1 MNFVSRFLLLRDKF
15 ETECSFG
22 KGSFSRPRLAKKES
36 RLKFYRMS
44 FALHS
49 IDICIFFMLQTE
61 PGRSRLYLRAI
72 YAHPIKI
79 QLSLF
84 VEQLKKM
91 SGFYLN
97 KSVKQCLF
105 TFFKSDTVFKTIG
118 FNFIGR
124 FKKVVGKVTSSKL
137 IIFSNNH

>member
-1 MNFVSRFLLLRDKF
+1 
-15 ETECSFG
+15 
-22 KGSFSRPRLAKKES
+22 
-36 RLKFYRMS
+36 MS
-44 FALHS
+44 FALHT

-84 VEQLKKM
+84 VEQLKKCLVFM

-97 KSVKQCLF
+97 MSVKQFLF
-105 TFFKSDTVFKTIG
+105 TFFKSDI
-118 FNFIGR
+118 
-124 FKKVVGKVTSSKL
+124 
-137 IIFSNNH
+137 

>member
-1 MNFVSRFLLLRDKF
+1 MPPFIACHSLYTVSIFV
-15 ETECSFG
+15 
-22 KGSFSRPRLAKKES
+22 
-36 RLKFYRMS
+36 
-44 FALHS
+44 
-49 IDICIFFMLQTE
+49 FFMLQTE

-84 VEQLKKM
+84 VEQLKKCLVFM

-105 TFFKSDTVFKTIG
+105 TIFKSDTVFKTIG

-124 FKKVVGKVTSSKL
+124 FKKVVGKLLLLS
-137 IIFSNNH
+137 

>member
-1 MNFVSRFLLLRDKF
+1 MFYIYFIYKKILMRWQTSNHVLNINMLLNNVRKKCQPKDFTFFITLK
-15 ETECSFG
+15 EEI
-22 KGSFSRPRLAKKES
+22 AKKES

-44 FALHS
+44 FASHS

-84 VEQLKKM
+84 VEQLKKCLVFM

-105 TFFKSDTVFKTIG
+105 TFFKSDI
-118 FNFIGR
+118 
-124 FKKVVGKVTSSKL
+124 
-137 IIFSNNH
+137 

>member
-1 MNFVSRFLLLRDKF
+1 
-15 ETECSFG
+15 
-22 KGSFSRPRLAKKES
+22 
-36 RLKFYRMS
+36 
-44 FALHS
+44 
-49 IDICIFFMLQTE
+49 MLQTE

-72 YAHPIKI
+72 YAHPIKM

-84 VEQLKKM
+84 VEQLKKCLVFM

-105 TFFKSDTVFKTIG
+105 TFFKSDIYYTIG

-124 FKKVVGKVTSSKL
+124 FKKVVGKLLLLS
-137 IIFSNNH
+137 